1 MFQSDDFVFS
11 SFVFVFR
18 SCYFVYMDA
27 TVRHIERMLEMLLA
41 KTDQTNDFKG
51 FKEITAQLNEQQD
64 EPIGEKYIYE
74 NLVLK
79 KEKAKKAGRKS
90 ISVQAGKLD
99 AIADFLDFDNYRAFC
114 EAVDKPLSKT
124 LKELC
129 GNYYSYVRRN
139 DNQGILL
146 RSPVRIKEERGEVMM
161 ELKGGASH
169 FKGKVQLE
177 HGCLFVL
184 LQSAKGKMI
193 HHVYKIG
200 NREKPQALQGIFSG
214 VSTAFDPIGGRV
226 VLVRREEEYEQ
237 LHTQQ
242 LQISE
247 LKKSKTMEAK
257 ALASYFAKYEFNNLS
272 VGKVATFSLD
282 DLLK

>member
-1 MFQSDDFVFS
+1 
-11 SFVFVFR
+11 
-18 SCYFVYMDA
+18 MDA

-41 KTDQTNDFKG
+41 KTGQDNSITG
-51 FKEITAQLNEQQD
+51 FEEIAEQIRKQQR
-64 EPIGEKYIYE
+64 EPMGDRYLYE
-74 NLVLK
+74 SLDRK
-79 KEKAKKAGRKS
+79 KESAKEEGSES
-90 ISVQAGKLD
+90 ISVQPSKLK
-99 AIADFLDFDNYRAFC
+99 AIAKFLGFENYQSFC
-114 EAVDKPLSKT
+114 EAVDKPLSNT

-146 RSPVRIKEERGEVMM
+146 RSPVRIKEERGEVTM

-237 LHTQQ
+237 LRTQQ

-257 ALASYFAKYEFNNLS
+257 ALASFFATYQLNNLS